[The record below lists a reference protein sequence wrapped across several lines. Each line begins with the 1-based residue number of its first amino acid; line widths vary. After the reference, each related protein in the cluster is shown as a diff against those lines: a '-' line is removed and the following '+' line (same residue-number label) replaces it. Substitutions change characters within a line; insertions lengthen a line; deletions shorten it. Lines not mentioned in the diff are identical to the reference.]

1 MSDFLKN
8 VGEQIRTLRKER
20 GLTQEILSEETDLSP
35 SYISDVERGER
46 NISLGSLEKI
56 IIALGVMPG
65 DIFDFKNETKNEH
78 DEKQALIEIH
88 NNLLATRRID
98 EVKFIHKVAK
108 EFVSTIEHHKN
119 K

>member
-20 GLTQEILSEETDLSP
+20 GLTQEVLSEETDLSP
-35 SYISDVERGER
+35 SYISDIERGER

-56 IIALGVMPG
+56 IIALDVKSS
-65 DIFDFKNETKNEH
+65 DIFDFKNEIKNEQ
-78 DEKQALIEIH
+78 DEKQALMEIH

-98 EVKFIHKVAK
+98 EVKFIHNVAK
-108 EFVSTIEHHKN
+108 EFISTVDHHK